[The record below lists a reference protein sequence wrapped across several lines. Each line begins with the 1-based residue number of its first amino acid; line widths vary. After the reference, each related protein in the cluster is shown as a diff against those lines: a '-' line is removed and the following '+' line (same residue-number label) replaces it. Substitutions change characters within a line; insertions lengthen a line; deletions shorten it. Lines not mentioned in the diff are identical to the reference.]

1 VAKAQGA
8 DVLVQV
14 KANQPEL
21 LAACESLAKQGN
33 PVEMAIDVDKGHGRI
48 EERTTQ
54 VFNVVKDWLPP
65 QWETLIA
72 AIVCVHRK
80 TTLRAKNGGQQMR
93 EETAW
98 YICTASLP
106 AVEFARA
113 IRGHWG
119 IEAHHHVR
127 DVTFREDA
135 CRIRANPTIIARL
148 RTMALNVLRHNRV
161 QHISETI
168 FRNAVSFEHLMA
180 LKGL

>member
-1 VAKAQGA
+1 M
-8 DVLVQV
+8 LVQV

-21 LAACESLAKQGN
+21 LAACESLAKYTK
-33 PVEMAIDVDKGHGRI
+33 PLETAIEMTKGHGRL

-54 VFNVVKDWLPP
+54 VFDVAKGWLPP
-65 QWETLIA
+65 PWESLIA
-72 AIVCVHRK
+72 AVIGVRRK
-80 TTLRAKNGGQQMR
+80 TILRAPNNGQAIR

-98 YICTASLP
+98 YVCTTRLP
-106 AVEFARA
+106 AAEFGGA

-135 CRIRANPTIIARL
+135 CRIRANPTLMARL
-148 RTMALNVLRHNRV
+148 RTMALNILRHNRV
-161 QHISETI
+161 QHISEAI
-168 FRNAVSFEHLMA
+168 FRNAVSFEHLVS

>member
-1 VAKAQGA
+1 MAKAQGA

-21 LAACESLAKQGN
+21 LAACECLASHSQ
-33 PVEMAIDVDKGHGRI
+33 PVDIAAEVDKGHGRI

-54 VFNVVKDWLPP
+54 VFDVAKDWLPA
-65 QWETLIA
+65 QWDSLVVA
-72 AIVCVHRK
+72 LVCVHRK
-80 TTLRAKNGGQQMR
+80 TTLRAKNQGQQIR
-93 EETAW
+93 EEIAW
-98 YICTASLP
+98 YVCTTRLP
-106 AVEFARA
+106 VIEFARA

-135 CRIRANPTIIARL
+135 CRIRNNPTIMARL

-168 FRNAVSFEHLMA
+168 FRNAVSFEHLVA